1 MIMRPAGRSAGILLV
16 VLISIA
22 VYANTLWNGFVYDDT
37 VQILENPWIRD
48 LRYLPDILG
57 SDVWGFLKDPGLSK
71 HYRPLLNLIYSLDY
85 RLFGLNPSGFH
96 LTNMLLHAGAS
107 SLVFLVAL
115 ALSGSRRTAFIAG
128 ILFAAHPVHTE
139 AVAWVAC
146 ISETSLAV
154 FYLLSFLLYIKE
166 KPALSGAAFF
176 LALLSKEV
184 ALTLPAVLIAYDL
197 SLRGK
202 PFRER
207 FSERYLPHILA
218 AGAYFAMRVYA
229 TGLTP
234 GFIPKHAE
242 LTVWQYF
249 INALLLFA
257 GYLSKLI
264 LPIGLN
270 AYHALNPV
278 YSITEPRGIM
288 SVLVLA
294 GFTAAAIIC
303 RKRNR
308 AFFISLALIAA
319 PLLPVL
325 YIPAMGENSFAE
337 RYLYL
342 PSAGYVIILAVFL
355 ERLRGLPFKKA
366 GYAVSAIF
374 ILIVLLYS
382 ASAVKRNT
390 AWRSDI
396 TLWEDA
402 VGKSPDHHVPHSE
415 LAFSYEMEGRLDEAV
430 EHYKISLSMNP
441 LHVIGHNRL
450 GMIYLKQGLPDLAI
464 EHFDYAIALKPDVP
478 VYYYNMASAL
488 RRKGWGLR
496 AEEYENKAKE
506 MEKR

>member
-1 MIMRPAGRSAGILLV
+1 MQATGRYTGILLV

-22 VYANTLWNGFVYDDT
+22 VYANTLWNDFVYDDT

-48 LRYLPDILG
+48 PRYLPDILG

-85 RLFGLNPSGFH
+85 QLFGLNPVGFH
-96 LTNMLLHAGAS
+96 LTNILLHAVVS

-115 ALSGSRRTAFIAG
+115 ALSGFRRTAFIAG
-128 ILFAAHPVHTE
+128 ALFAAHPVHTE

-146 ISETSLAV
+146 ISETSLAA
-154 FYLLSFLLYIKE
+154 FYLLSLLLYMKE
-166 KPALSGAAFF
+166 RTVLSGAAFF

-184 ALTLPAVLIAYDL
+184 ALTIPAVLIAYDL

-202 PFRER
+202 PFRLR
-207 FSERYLPHILA
+207 FPERYLPHILA
-218 AGAYFAMRVYA
+218 VGAYFAMRVYA

-242 LTVWQYF
+242 LTGWQDF

-270 AYHALNPV
+270 AYHVLNPV

-288 SVLVLA
+288 SVLVMA
-294 GFTAAAIIC
+294 GFISGAVFL
-303 RKRNR
+303 RKRDGTS
-308 AFFISLALIAA
+308 FISLAFIAA

-325 YIPAMGENSFAE
+325 YIPAMGENTFAE

-342 PSAGYVIILAVFL
+342 PSAGYVMILAVLL

-366 GYAVSAIF
+366 GHAASAIF

-396 TLWEDA
+396 TLWEDT
-402 VGKSPDHHVPHSE
+402 VGKSPDHYGPHSE
-415 LAFSYEMEGRLDEAV
+415 LAFSYEMEDRLDEAV
-430 EHYKISLSMNP
+430 EHYKTSLQMNP

-464 EHFDYAIALKPDVP
+464 EHFEYAIALKPDVP
-478 VYYYNMASAL
+478 AYYYNMASAL
-488 RRKGWGLR
+488 RQKGWYLR

-506 MEKR
+506 MEKH